1 VAGGNVADTP
11 EERALALLAEVRAEE
26 RRKAAERVRSHARM
40 LYAAAKNEEA
50 SRMMQVAAEVEK
62 G

>member
-1 VAGGNVADTP
+1 MSGTP
-11 EERALALLAEVRAEE
+11 EERLQVLLAEVRAEE